1 MLSWNLLSCL
11 IAWSWH
17 AFWQIMIQSQM
28 VIIHETPR
36 DYMWKH
42 VLNRGPLRTWM
53 RVIPR
58 KCNASKTA
66 SDICTQRL
74 LQNSNQ
80 NHRIRVFFFV
90 NLGFESPRRWESNC
104 WEWWIYRKSFSFHSV
119 KFAPFWQNLGRQ
131 AHVQCIPFWGDP
143 NFLPC
148 KTSRIASS
156 FLQIFTQPCVIPVT
170 QQVTTTNNKY
180 GETRT
185 LGSLTSKLLARY
197 FGY

>member
-1 MLSWNLLSCL
+1 M
-11 IAWSWH
+11 
-17 AFWQIMIQSQM
+17 FWTEAPSPEWEWFREN
-28 VIIHETPR
+28 V
-36 DYMWKH
+36 
-42 VLNRGPLRTWM
+42 M
-53 RVIPR
+53 RVKLRLIFVLSD
-58 KCNASKTA
+58 CSK
-66 SDICTQRL
+66 I
-74 LQNSNQ
+74 SNQ
-80 NHRIRVFFFV
+80 NHRIRVFFFI

-170 QQVTTTNNKY
+170 QPKWNNPNP
-180 GETRT
+180 
-185 LGSLTSKLLARY
+185 SKCSQKPKVIAEEIWRN
-197 FGY
+197 